1 MHLLACF
8 KQNVKGWRMMVL
20 PVETRDLI
28 VEFSCIIWATT
39 HIEDLEAIAVSLLE
53 ETHNLRENI

>member
-1 MHLLACF
+1 
-8 KQNVKGWRMMVL
+8 MMVL

-28 VEFSCIIWATT
+28 VEFSCIIWAAT

>member
-1 MHLLACF
+1 
-8 KQNVKGWRMMVL
+8 MMVF

-39 HIEDLEAIAVSLLE
+39 HIKDLEAIAVSLFE